1 MYQFV
6 DVPKDIID
14 INGNSPGNNNNT
26 GSPTISTSL
35 GAGPTDLS
43 SYGASLLANQ
53 SQLSPN
59 TLKSMASTLA
69 GYGANGINLK
79 GGNNNNR
86 LDCLNGL
93 WPSAG
98 LLYSPNSGSSN
109 ERWSNGSNDDM

>member
-14 INGNSPGNNNNT
+14 INGNNT
-26 GSPTISTSL
+26 GNSASSPTISTSL
-35 GAGPTDLS
+35 NAGPADLSPYGAGLINTQP
-43 SYGASLLANQ
+43 
-53 SQLSPN
+53 QLSPN
-59 TLKSMASTLA
+59 TLKSMANTLA

-79 GGNNNNR
+79 TTNNNNNR
-86 LDCLNGL
+86 LDCLNAAL